1 MSSTGETDST
11 RSNIKDSTSYLLYRL
26 REARLWPA
34 RTRHHTNDQWSF
46 RWYADN
52 DDDRYIQMTD
62 SLYSDDFVLL
72 YRDSLL
78 REVEAVVLTDPQQI
92 VSWIAS
98 KLARLSVNRS
108 PNGIPKVSF
117 LAK

>member
-1 MSSTGETDST
+1 MSSIGETKKTD
-11 RSNIKDSTSYLLYRL
+11 IKDSTTYLLYCL
-26 REARLWPA
+26 RVARLWPA
-34 RTRHHTNDQWSF
+34 RTHHHTNDQWSF
-46 RWYADN
+46 RWYVDN
-52 DDDRYIQMTD
+52 DDDRYIQMTS

-92 VSWIAS
+92 VSWIAN
-98 KLARLSVNRS
+98 KLARLSINQS
-108 PNGIPKVSF
+108 PHGRPRVSF